1 MATIA
6 TLIGRP
12 VRSTGGGFSIE
23 SVGGM
28 RRNSSLNARYR

>member
-12 VRSTGGGFSIE
+12 VRSTVGGYSME
-23 SVGGM
+23 SVSGM